1 MRAFVIGVSGLALV
15 GLLACG
21 GGPAADPAASGSGAD
36 AAADPRDQFVGTWK
50 LVRFER
56 YDAGGQL
63 LPPPESGA
71 FGAGAP
77 LGYIMYDGEH
87 MGVVIQ
93 QEHRKPFAG
102 AQPTGDEAIAAAT
115 SYVSYFGPYTVNEAE
130 GYLTHHVLGSNNPG
144 MTGADN
150 QRFYEFSGNEL
161 GAKAAARRER
171 RPGAH
176 RLGEDGVQGE
186 HVGGA
191 QRRFLGFW
199 RINYVEQ
206 GPPGGDAQPA
216 ASQYAAGYI
225 IYMPSGHMAV
235 HLLRT
240 RGPPGVCRRAP
251 DRGRSNCGHR
261 YVRQLCRAVH
271 SASGRRLRAAPPD
284 RRAQPGLGGRRR
296 AAFLRVP
303 RQRAHP
309 DAGAARGGRQPGAAL
324 HPLGAPQQPRRG
336 LAASQPRT
344 ARPGKPGAGLR
355 GPR

>member
-1 MRAFVIGVSGLALV
+1 MRAFLLGISGLVLA
-15 GLLACG
+15 GALACG
-21 GGPAADPAASGSGAD
+21 GGPAATPAGGD
-36 AAADPRDQFVGTWK
+36 AGVDAGDDPRQMFVGTWK

-56 YDAGGQL
+56 YDADGQL
-63 LPPPESGA
+63 LPAPEAGA

-93 QEHRKPFAG
+93 QENRKPFAG
-102 AQPTGDEAIAAAT
+102 AQPTGDEAIAAIS

-130 GYLTHHVLGSNNPG
+130 GYVTHHVLGSNSPA

-161 GAKAAARRER
+161 ALMPP
-171 RPGAH
+171 PG
-176 RLGEDGVQGE
+176 DNGVQARIVWE
-186 HVGGA
+186 KMA
-191 QRRFLGFW
+191 SKANLSAEQRRFLGFW

-240 RGPPGVCRRAP
+240 E
-251 DRGRSNCGHR
+251 DRPE
-261 YVRQLCRAVH
+261 YA
-271 SASGRRLRAAPPD
+271 
-284 RRAQPGLGGRRR
+284 GGRPTGDEAISAFETYGSYAGPFIPHPTDGYVLHRR
-296 AAFLRVP
+296 TAALSPGSAGVDAQRFYEFRDNELILMPVP
-303 RQRAHP
+303 REVDGSLVQRYIHWERLSTL
-309 DAGAARGGRQPGAAL
+309 DAG
-324 HPLGAPQQPRRG
+324 
-336 LAASQPRT
+336 
-344 ARPGKPGAGLR
+344 
-355 GPR
+355 